1 MNEKRDH
8 IFILVYHISFVA
20 HRKNQ
25 LYPVFSEVSVTQLT
39 FLLGI
44 STQINLQTVGELV
57 NYKAL
62 ANKKVLMAL
71 LNLFI
76 DWVFLIEPRRS
87 FLNLG
92 AAAWKDRSPSVVSV
106 LPLQG
111 ARSKPSLERKSY
123 LPVSLTEISSLM

>member
-1 MNEKRDH
+1 MNEKRDQ

-62 ANKKVLMAL
+62 ANKKS
-71 LNLFI
+71 LN
-76 DWVFLIEPRRS
+76 
-87 FLNLG
+87 G
-92 AAAWKDRSPSVVSV
+92 
-106 LPLQG
+106 PL
-111 ARSKPSLERKSY
+111 KL
-123 LPVSLTEISSLM
+123 V